1 MKRIVMIDH
10 YDSFTYN
17 IVHYLKD
24 FNIKTFYYDKVDW
37 DYLEESSHIILSP
50 GHGHPKDMSN
60 TLAILEKFYAIKPIL
75 GICLGHQII
84 AYFFNSQVGKLSQPY
99 HGKISR
105 VKICYKESALYKDIP
120 QEFNVGRYH
129 SLHVQTLST
138 DLRKNCISFDGVIMG
153 LEHRVL
159 PIFGLQFHP
168 ESILSEYG
176 RDILLNFI
184 KL

>member
-1 MKRIVMIDH
+1 MKIAMIDH

-24 FNIKTFYYDKVDW
+24 FEIKTFYCNKVDW
-37 DYLEESSHIILSP
+37 DYLQEASHIILSP
-50 GHGHPKDMSN
+50 GHGHPKDMKN
-60 TLAILEKFYAIKPIL
+60 TLAILKRFYTIKPIL

-84 AYFFNSQVGKLSQPY
+84 AYFFDSQVGKLSQPY
-99 HGKISR
+99 HGKISKIR
-105 VKICYKESALYKDIP
+105 VCYKESLLYRHMP
-120 QEFNVGRYH
+120 EEFNVGRYH
-129 SLHVQTLST
+129 SLHVQSLSAH
-138 DLRKNCISFDGVIMG
+138 LRKSCISSDGIIMG

-176 RDILLNFI
+176 REILLNFI
-184 KL
+184 ELK